1 MLEFTGTNTKTFH
14 RSNHNYHHHPV
25 QEREKL
31 IEMNTPK
38 REEREGNYSLPP
50 QLVSSPDGTLTTI
63 VSNCKKKT
71 YGETYACGDGLFSS
85 FVSMMCHAQ
94 QDGVQDKFNE
104 IGEGEVQTFATPKLS
119 KGASKKPLQRQCSE
133 TLPDQVYPGIMWEG
147 KAVVMASPGAESS
160 PMPQTRHSDYI
171 PTTPSFQ
178 KSMYSYSFAS
188 SNDDVNN
195 PKILKSIESFMDK
208 MGCTV
213 DDEFEVVE
221 DDTELHSKPPV
232 DFIEINEEKQ
242 LMELN
247 NSFDSGLTDR
257 SYVNDIP
264 LAPPPPLLKSKGV
277 FEMFLDAF
285 GGDGGLCNQ
294 NIPDEREDDII
305 DT

>member
-1 MLEFTGTNTKTFH
+1 MKTPQ
-14 RSNHNYHHHPV
+14 RDRC
-25 QEREKL
+25 EDR
-31 IEMNTPK
+31 
-38 REEREGNYSLPP
+38 YSLPP
-50 QLVSSPDGTLTTI
+50 HLVSSPDGTLTTI

-71 YGETYACGDGLFSS
+71 NGETYACGDGLFSS
-85 FVSMMCHAQ
+85 FVSIMCHAQ
-94 QDGVQDKFNE
+94 QDRGYATAAMTSERNNVQDNFNG
-104 IGEGEVQTFATPKLS
+104 IREGEVQSFATPKLS
-119 KGASKKPLQRQCSE
+119 KTVSKKPLQRHCSE

-147 KAVVMASPGAESS
+147 KAVVMVSPGAQSS

-188 SNDDVNN
+188 NEDDVNN
-195 PKILKSIESFMDK
+195 PRILKSIESFMDK

-213 DDEFEVVE
+213 DDELEVVD
-221 DDTELHSKPPV
+221 DDTELNSKPPV

-257 SYVNDIP
+257 SYLNDIT
-264 LAPPPPLLKSKGV
+264 LPPPLLKSKGV

-294 NIPDEREDDII
+294 NIPDECEDDVK